1 MFPMSA
7 ESFRSNLHAQT
18 SRVVEFNRKAADYQ
32 ISSMKQAE
40 KAFVNGLQSSLHMV
54 ESSVELQ
61 KAAMQS
67 WLDMLAPKTEAKN

>member
-7 ESFRSNLHAQT
+7 ESFRSSLHNQT
-18 SRVVEFNRKAADYQ
+18 TRLVDFNRKALDFQ
-32 ISSMKQAE
+32 VSTVKQAE
-40 KAFVNGLQSSLHMV
+40 KAMVNGLQSSLHLYENSM
-54 ESSVELQ
+54 ELQ